1 MPSKNAAPGCI
12 SRMFRRLLCSDS
24 IPKHPSPDH
33 AVEKLKQTKPEEQWR
48 RTGAVAKL
56 MGLESMP
63 PRTDFS
69 SNCVARSR
77 SMDSLREPNSREE
90 ILLKARSFREIP
102 TYLELEDE
110 NFFIL
115 SFEHGGRKSAECGRV
130 KNSPN
135 RRRQSVYRKSSEIK
149 NKTSEIIVGK
159 DGEKV
164 QEPTRGSTVQPH
176 AREEVVRKR
185 NKKKKEDCRKE
196 RFKRKMKEEKD
207 CDLVDKMK
215 VKADC
220 DDTEKSSP
228 NSVLDLVELAALQDT
243 TPSSEK
249 YSKLASLKSRRTL
262 SEDLENHREPK
273 SGSDD
278 FKPQQSNKV
287 YSQTKKDIC
296 KDENYVELWGEI
308 CKLTGKDTVHNEWA
322 VDKKEAC
329 KYEICASLEFEIV
342 DELVKEMVEQLYIDS
357 KTTFIC
363 NSKT

>member
-1 MPSKNAAPGCI
+1 MPSKNAPPGCI
-12 SRMFRRLLCSDS
+12 CRMFRRLLCSDS

-33 AVEKLKQTKPEEQWR
+33 IVEKPKQTKPEEAGR
-48 RTGAVAKL
+48 RTGVVAKL

-69 SNCVARSR
+69 SNCVTRSR
-77 SMDSLREPNSREE
+77 SMDCLREPKYKEE
-90 ILLKARSFREIP
+90 IPLKARSFREIP

-115 SFEHGGRKSAECGRV
+115 SFEHGGRKSVECGKV

-159 DGEKV
+159 DGEKA
-164 QEPTRGSTVQPH
+164 QEPTHGSTVQPR
-176 AREEVVRKR
+176 ARKEVVQKR
-185 NKKKKEDCRKE
+185 NTKKKEDCRQE

-207 CDLVDKMK
+207 CNLVHKMK

-243 TPSSEK
+243 SSSTEK

-262 SEDLENHREPK
+262 SEELENHREPK
-273 SGSDD
+273 SGSDV

-296 KDENYVELWGEI
+296 KEENYVELWGEI
-308 CKLTGKDTVHNEWA
+308 CKLTRMDTVQNEWA
-322 VDKKEAC
+322 VDKKEVC
-329 KYEICASLEFEIV
+329 KYEICGSLEFEIV
-342 DELVKEMVEQLYIDS
+342 D
-357 KTTFIC
+357 
-363 NSKT
+363 